1 LQRGQTTLLNQR
13 MSQAA
18 QPDFWLLIFFVIEC
32 ERVSGFFSSSV
43 IQPRT
48 GIYLSRFVVHP
59 AILGTSTE
67 GMILLG
73 A

>member
-32 ERVSGFFSSSV
+32 ERVSGFFFFFGNTAENWHLFKSLCGSPSD
-43 IQPRT
+43 PR
-48 GIYLSRFVVHP
+48 HKH
-59 AILGTSTE
+59 
-67 GMILLG
+67 
-73 A
+73 